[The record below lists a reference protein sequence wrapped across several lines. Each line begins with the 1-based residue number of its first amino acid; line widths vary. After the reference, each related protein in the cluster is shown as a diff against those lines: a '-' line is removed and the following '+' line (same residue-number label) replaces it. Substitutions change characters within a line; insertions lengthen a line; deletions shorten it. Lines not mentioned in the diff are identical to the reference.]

1 MNMNIEE
8 WVGISVI
15 IWYMIMR
22 IEKEKWILIIIIM
35 ILNICMEI
43 DNKGL
48 TIISIIIIY
57 IIVSG
62 IILIYVITIM
72 INNRPIE
79 LNMSNNLIVYNIGY
93 NIMVWIISNDPNIQ
107 LGVDIEP
114 AEKLTVDIIDKM
126 WVELYIINI
135 EWIGIIGVL
144 IIISMLILQII
155 VEK

>member
-93 NIMVWIISNDPNIQ
+93 NIMVWIISNKN
-107 LGVDIEP
+107 IEP